1 MEKIRLQK
9 FISDCGVMSRR
20 AAEKAIE
27 AGEIL
32 VNGEVATLGTKIDPR
47 RDKILCRGVPVNKKH
62 NFHYTYVMLN
72 KPTGYVT
79 TMSDEKGRKTV
90 AELVSD
96 VKGRV
101 YPVGRLDMNSEGL
114 LLMTNDG
121 ELTNALT
128 HPRHLIPK
136 IYNVKVEGD
145 INRAKVAELSEVDEI
160 EGVKIMPVQCGLI
173 RHSESSSLIE
183 MVLYEGKN
191 RQIRKMCEKV
201 GLNVK
206 ALKRVAL
213 GNLTLDV
220 KRGTWRYLTMDEVRE
235 LKKAAGLYQ

>member
-47 RDKILCRGVPVNKKH
+47 HDKILCRGVPVGKRH

-96 VKGRV
+96 VKVRV

-173 RHSESSSLIE
+173 RHSETSSLIE

-213 GNLTLDV
+213 GELSLDV

>member
-1 MEKIRLQK
+1 
-9 FISDCGVMSRR
+9 
-20 AAEKAIE
+20 
-27 AGEIL
+27 
-32 VNGEVATLGTKIDPR
+32 
-47 RDKILCRGVPVNKKH
+47 
-62 NFHYTYVMLN
+62 
-72 KPTGYVT
+72 
-79 TMSDEKGRKTV
+79 
-90 AELVSD
+90 
-96 VKGRV
+96 
-101 YPVGRLDMNSEGL
+101 
-114 LLMTNDG
+114 MTNDG

-213 GNLTLDV
+213 GDLTLDV

>member
-27 AGEIL
+27 AGEVL
-32 VNGEVATLGTKIDPR
+32 VNGYIATLGTKIDPR
-47 RDKILCRGVPVNKKH
+47 RDKVLCQGAPVGKRQ

-79 TMSDEKGRKTV
+79 TLSDEKGRKTV
-90 AELVSD
+90 AELVED
-96 VKGRV
+96 VGVRV

-136 IYNVKVEGD
+136 IYNVKVGG
-145 INRAKVAELSEVDEI
+145 NVTKAKVTELANLTEI
-160 EGVKIMPVQCGLI
+160 DGEKIMPVQCAIL
-173 RHSESSSLIE
+173 RHNEKTSVIE
-183 MVLYEGKN
+183 MVLFEGKN
-191 RQIRKMCEKV
+191 RQIRRMCESV
-201 GLNVK
+201 GLEVK

-213 GNLTLDV
+213 GDIALDV
-220 KRGTWRYLTMDEVRE
+220 KKGAWRYLNLDEVKE
-235 LKKAAGLYQ
+235 LKKSVGLL